1 MHIRRFRPGDE
12 GQIAQLFHDTI
23 HTVNRRDYS
32 PRQLAAWAP
41 TDLYFRDW
49 LTVCANRFTLVAD
62 DEGQIAGFAEL
73 EAKGHIDCFYCHR
86 DYQGQ
91 GVGRQLYQG
100 LEEQAR
106 TMSLNRLFVEAS
118 ITARPFFERMGFVTL
133 AAQSVPCR
141 GETFL
146 NYTMEKWLSTSP

>member
-1 MHIRRFRPGDE
+1 MHIRCFRPGDE
-12 GQIAQLFHDTI
+12 AQIAQLFHDTI
-23 HTVNRRDYS
+23 HMVNRRDYS
-32 PRQLAAWAP
+32 PGQLAAWAP
-41 TDLYFRDW
+41 ADLNFRDW
-49 LTVCANRFTLVAD
+49 LTVCTSRFTLVAD
-62 DEGQIAGFAEL
+62 DGGQIAGFGEL
-73 EAKGHIDCFYCHR
+73 EANGHIDCFYCHR

-100 LEEQAR
+100 LEQQAR

-133 AAQSVPCR
+133 AAQSVQCR

-146 NYTMEKWLSTSP
+146 NYAMEKWLSSN